1 MTSALL
7 VIDVQAGVVRP
18 CADGRAVVDRID
30 ALVRRARAE
39 GVPVVWVQDEEDLPF
54 GTDDWQLAAPL
65 ERHDTEPLVRKTY
78 RDSFADTDLAAVL
91 GRLGVTRLVVVGTQT
106 DHCVRTTAQRAAV
119 DGFDVTLVAD
129 AHTTT
134 DAEWGGVVVP
144 AAEIVAH
151 TNMYWSG
158 LRYPGQRF
166 DVVPAASVALAGVTP
181 G

>member
-18 CADGRAVVDRID
+18 CLDGQQVVDRID
-30 ALVRRARAE
+30 ALVGRARTE

-54 GTDDWQLAAPL
+54 GSDDWQLAAPL
-65 ERHDTEPLVRKTY
+65 HRHDAEPLVRKTY
-78 RDSFADTDLAAVL
+78 RDSFAETELAAVL
-91 GRLGVTRLVVVGTQT
+91 ERLAVTRLVVVGTQS
-106 DHCVRTTAQRAAV
+106 DYCVRTTAQRAAV

-129 AHTTT
+129 AHTTV

-151 TNMYWSG
+151 TNMYWGG

-166 DVVPAASVALAGVTP
+166 DVVPAAAVEFGGVTSA
-181 G
+181 